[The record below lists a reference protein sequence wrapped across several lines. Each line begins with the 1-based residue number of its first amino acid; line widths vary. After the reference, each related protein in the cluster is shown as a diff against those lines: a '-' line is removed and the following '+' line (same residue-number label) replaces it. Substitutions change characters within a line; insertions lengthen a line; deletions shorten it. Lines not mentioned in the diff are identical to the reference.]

1 MLLLAAVCFW
11 GPYEPASNH
20 NSVQQ
25 MPYTVGR
32 GDDDDIGRPAT
43 RASVV
48 LPVQMQ
54 GFLKDCNFRQI
65 VNHRSAGNPANIAP
79 AVCPV
84 PSGAKAQHGKSC
96 YNENDLICYD
106 PARFFPSGVHPRSD
120 VCSGGLRPDPR
131 CVAG

>member
-84 PSGAKAQHGKSC
+84 PSGAKAQHGKSY
-96 YNENDLICYD
+96 YNEYD
-106 PARFFPSGVHPRSD
+106 GKRTKADAEALRCLYARRTGDYQVGAR
-120 VCSGGLRPDPR
+120 R
-131 CVAG
+131 

>member
-54 GFLKDCNFRQI
+54 GFLKD
-65 VNHRSAGNPANIAP
+65 
-79 AVCPV
+79 
-84 PSGAKAQHGKSC
+84 SGIPGAFWSEGPTWKELLQR
-96 YNENDLICYD
+96 I
-106 PARFFPSGVHPRSD
+106 
-120 VCSGGLRPDPR
+120 
-131 CVAG
+131 